1 MRLDH
6 PRLAISDLEVRF
18 GPRPVVQI
26 GELTLGGA
34 EIVGLAG
41 ESGSGKSMT
50 TLAILGLAHTVGASV
65 SGSIRLD
72 GTELTTLSQRAL
84 RERRGRQIAAIFQ
97 SPAMAFSPV
106 FKVGRVVLGALRLHG
121 MSKAEATQAASRA
134 MREVLL
140 PPDLLDRYPAQLS
153 GGQLQR
159 VAIALALALRAEVL
173 LADEPTSALDVTV
186 QAEVLELLRG
196 LREREGMSVLLISHD
211 LAVAAELCDRVAV
224 MQAGRIVE
232 QGPAAQVLTAPQHP
246 YTAELLAAVPRIT
259 APARDTPAPDG
270 PAQRPEQ
277 ARPERAGLM
286 SPLLEITSLSVR
298 FGPVRAV
305 DGVSLELDAGPFGLG
320 LVGESG
326 SGKTT
331 IGRAVLRLA
340 PASGGQIRFEGT
352 DIATLRGR
360 ALQEYRR
367 AAQIVFQDPD
377 NSLDPRMRI
386 GSSIREALAVHRIV
400 PRRQSAG
407 QARSLLAEVGL
418 DPDFASRY
426 PHQLSGGQRQRVAIA
441 RALSV
446 RPRLLVL
453 DEPTSALDVRAQA
466 RVLGLIAGLRAER
479 SLSYLLITHN
489 FAIVSELCEQ
499 TAVLYLG
506 RIAESGPTA
515 ALLQAPSHPY
525 TRALRSAVPELDR
538 AARRTRLVLPGDP
551 PDATSPPP
559 GCVFHPRCPLA
570 VSRCRTEVPLLRP
583 VAPGRQV
590 ACHRAEEVLAQ
601 A

>member
-1 MRLDH
+1 
-6 PRLAISDLEVRF
+6 
-18 GPRPVVQI
+18 
-26 GELTLGGA
+26 
-34 EIVGLAG
+34 
-41 ESGSGKSMT
+41 
-50 TLAILGLAHTVGASV
+50 
-65 SGSIRLD
+65 
-72 GTELTTLSQRAL
+72 
-84 RERRGRQIAAIFQ
+84 
-97 SPAMAFSPV
+97 
-106 FKVGRVVLGALRLHG
+106 
-121 MSKAEATQAASRA
+121 
-134 MREVLL
+134 
-140 PPDLLDRYPAQLS
+140 
-153 GGQLQR
+153 
-159 VAIALALALRAEVL
+159 
-173 LADEPTSALDVTV
+173 
-186 QAEVLELLRG
+186 
-196 LREREGMSVLLISHD
+196 
-211 LAVAAELCDRVAV
+211 
-224 MQAGRIVE
+224 
-232 QGPAAQVLTAPQHP
+232 
-246 YTAELLAAVPRIT
+246 
-259 APARDTPAPDG
+259 
-270 PAQRPEQ
+270 
-277 ARPERAGLM
+277 M

-305 DGVSLELDAGPFGLG
+305 DGVSLELAAGPFGLG

-340 PASGGQIRFEGT
+340 RASGGQIRFEGT

-360 ALQEYRR
+360 ALQDYRR

-386 GSSIREALAVHRIV
+386 GSSIREALAAHRVV
-400 PRRQSAG
+400 PRRRSAV

-418 DPDFASRY
+418 DPGFASRY

-466 RVLGLIAGLRAER
+466 RALGLIAGLRAER

-515 ALLQAPSHPY
+515 ALLQVPAHPY
-525 TRALRSAVPELDR
+525 TRALRSAVPELDW
-538 AARRTRLVLPGDP
+538 AARRTRLVLPGEP

-570 VSRCRTEVPLLRP
+570 VSRCRSEVPLLRP

-590 ACHRAEEVLAQ
+590 ACHRAEEVLSQ

>member
-1 MRLDH
+1 
-6 PRLAISDLEVRF
+6 
-18 GPRPVVQI
+18 
-26 GELTLGGA
+26 
-34 EIVGLAG
+34 
-41 ESGSGKSMT
+41 
-50 TLAILGLAHTVGASV
+50 
-65 SGSIRLD
+65 
-72 GTELTTLSQRAL
+72 
-84 RERRGRQIAAIFQ
+84 
-97 SPAMAFSPV
+97 
-106 FKVGRVVLGALRLHG
+106 
-121 MSKAEATQAASRA
+121 
-134 MREVLL
+134 
-140 PPDLLDRYPAQLS
+140 
-153 GGQLQR
+153 
-159 VAIALALALRAEVL
+159 
-173 LADEPTSALDVTV
+173 
-186 QAEVLELLRG
+186 
-196 LREREGMSVLLISHD
+196 
-211 LAVAAELCDRVAV
+211 
-224 MQAGRIVE
+224 
-232 QGPAAQVLTAPQHP
+232 
-246 YTAELLAAVPRIT
+246 
-259 APARDTPAPDG
+259 
-270 PAQRPEQ
+270 
-277 ARPERAGLM
+277 M

-305 DGVSLELDAGPFGLG
+305 DGVSLELAAGPFGLG

-340 PASGGQIRFEGT
+340 RASGGQIRFEGT

-360 ALQEYRR
+360 ALQDYRR

-386 GSSIREALAVHRIV
+386 GSSIREALAAHRVV
-400 PRRQSAG
+400 PRRRSAG

-418 DPDFASRY
+418 DPGFASRY

-506 RIAESGPTA
+506 RIAESGPTS
-515 ALLQAPSHPY
+515 ALLQAPAHPY
-525 TRALRSAVPELDR
+525 TRALRSAVPELDW

-570 VSRCRTEVPLLRP
+570 VSRCRSEVPLLRP